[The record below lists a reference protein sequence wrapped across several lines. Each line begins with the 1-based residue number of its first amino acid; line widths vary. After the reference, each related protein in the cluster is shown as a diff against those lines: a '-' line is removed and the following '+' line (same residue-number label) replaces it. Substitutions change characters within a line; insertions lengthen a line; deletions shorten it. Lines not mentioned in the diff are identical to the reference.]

1 MKEEAVRDMDSYLNE
16 NEKEKNLLKRQFDE
30 LHIRLIKSSRF
41 RCAIIEIWIPTSTK
55 MKKREIY

>member
-41 RCAIIEIWIPTSTK
+41 RCAIIFNS
-55 MKKREIY
+55 